1 MHGVGFEPTR
11 IATADLKTA
20 PLVHSGNR
28 ASYTSYM
35 DGITLNRI
43 DY

>member
-28 ASYTSYM
+28 ASYIYYM
-35 DGITLNRI
+35 VDITLNLI